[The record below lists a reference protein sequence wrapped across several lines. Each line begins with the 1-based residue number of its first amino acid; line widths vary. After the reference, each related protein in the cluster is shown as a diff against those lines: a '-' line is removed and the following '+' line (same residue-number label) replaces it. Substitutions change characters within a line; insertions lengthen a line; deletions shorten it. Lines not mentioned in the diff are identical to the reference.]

1 MRHLQ
6 RWTMVAAVVLFAAC
20 SKDKDIDKPAD
31 LTPINATLKVDHL
44 WSAKVADKGGKVLRL
59 GLGLAVEGDRVF
71 AAGYKGEVTAYNI
84 NNGHEI
90 WRTKVKK
97 EPFSGGPAAGHDLVV
112 VGTSGGDVIALGSAD
127 GKIRWRVSLNGEIL
141 AAPAISERVVAVRT
155 VDGKLRAL
163 SPADGHELW
172 TQEQQVPRLSLRGTS
187 SPVIAGEL
195 TLCGFDNGKVVA
207 VNMNDGSLQWEAT
220 IAPPHGKTELERLD
234 DVDSTPH
241 VSGQD
246 VFTVGFQGKI
256 AMLALDTGQVWWQHD
271 ASSYRDI
278 ALDDDAIYMA
288 TADGKIRWR
297 VSLNGEI
304 LAAPAVSERVVA
316 VRTVDGKL
324 RALSPADGHELWT
337 QEQQVPRLSLR
348 GTSSPVIAG
357 ELTLCG
363 FDNGKV
369 VAVNMNDGSLQW
381 EATIAPPHGKTEL
394 ERLDDVDSTPHVSG
408 QDVFT
413 VGFQGKIAMLA
424 LDTGQVWW
432 QHDASSYR
440 DIALD
445 DDAIY
450 MATAD
455 GEVVALRRRTGAEV
469 WRQKA
474 LLHRGL
480 SAVALTDNAVVTA
493 DYKGN
498 LHWLDKATGE
508 LAAREPTGKVRVS
521 NAPVVSGNIVLVIND
536 AGRISAYRTSP
547 IGRAMAAPHSVPAET
562 STTGKTVVTPEAA
575 PAAAP
580 APEPATPAAPAP
592 EPAAPPTVTPQPQ

>member
-31 LTPINATLKVDHL
+31 LTPISATLKVDHL

-141 AAPAISERVVAVRT
+141 AAPAI
-155 VDGKLRAL
+155 
-163 SPADGHELW
+163 
-172 TQEQQVPRLSLRGTS
+172 
-187 SPVIAGEL
+187 
-195 TLCGFDNGKVVA
+195 
-207 VNMNDGSLQWEAT
+207 
-220 IAPPHGKTELERLD
+220 
-234 DVDSTPH
+234 
-241 VSGQD
+241 
-246 VFTVGFQGKI
+246 
-256 AMLALDTGQVWWQHD
+256 
-271 ASSYRDI
+271 
-278 ALDDDAIYMA
+278 
-288 TADGKIRWR
+288 
-297 VSLNGEI
+297 
-304 LAAPAVSERVVA
+304 SERVVA